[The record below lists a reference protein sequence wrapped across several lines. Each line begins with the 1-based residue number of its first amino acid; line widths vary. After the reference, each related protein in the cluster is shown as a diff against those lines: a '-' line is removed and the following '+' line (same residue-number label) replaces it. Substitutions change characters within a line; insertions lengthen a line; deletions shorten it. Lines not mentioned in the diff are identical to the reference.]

1 MARSRAFSLFPKR
14 APKQIIDPI
23 VGLIARTGVTPN
35 HLSLLGF
42 SGNVGAA
49 VLAARGE
56 FLWAGIVMLVFIAMD
71 MLDGALARATGRATR
86 FGAVLD
92 AALDRM
98 SEAALLSGL
107 GYYFAERGQTE
118 ETVLCFAALA
128 GSLLVSYVRAHALSQ
143 GLVERRG
150 RALFQQLL
158 VPALDRALALEQMN
172 QVAVGVTED
181 LELDV
186 SRLHEVLLDVDIAAA
201 ERRGGLGPGG
211 LQLPDE
217 LRGLLG

>member
-1 MARSRAFSLFPKR
+1 MARSRAFSLLSRR

-49 VLAARGE
+49 VLAARGD
-56 FLWAGIVMLVFIAMD
+56 FLWAGIVMLVFSAMD

-92 AALDRM
+92 ATLDRM

-143 GLVERRG
+143 GLNMQDGLFTRVERVILLAVVLMIDQVRIG
-150 RALFQQLL
+150 LWILAVLTMLTVGQRLF
-158 VPALDRALALEQMN
+158 
-172 QVAVGVTED
+172 VAWEKLPKD
-181 LELDV
+181 A
-186 SRLHEVLLDVDIAAA
+186 LLD
-201 ERRGGLGPGG
+201 EPKE
-211 LQLPDE
+211 PKT
-217 LRGLLG
+217 